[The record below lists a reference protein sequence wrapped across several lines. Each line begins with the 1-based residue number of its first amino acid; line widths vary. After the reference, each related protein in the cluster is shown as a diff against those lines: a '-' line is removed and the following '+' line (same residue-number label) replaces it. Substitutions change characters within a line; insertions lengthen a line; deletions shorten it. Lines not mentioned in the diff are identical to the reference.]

1 MFLECEIDSTLSAF
15 GLISFFQFVIGG
27 SHEENP
33 LFLGVQIHDKI
44 TNKWYVFYWF
54 LLPLMWILKG
64 FEGVCFRSSPTVL
77 GTGPMPCKA
86 YSAIVL
92 KQGRILVIKKDSA
105 SDDSIWFLEVSP

>member
-1 MFLECEIDSTLSAF
+1 MFWNVK
-15 GLISFFQFVIGG
+15 LIQHYQPWFDLFLQYVIGG

-44 TNKWYVFYWF
+44 TNKWCVLHYILFYKNLKYLMSMLVF
-54 LLPLMWILKG
+54 
-64 FEGVCFRSSPTVL
+64 VSRSSPTVL
-77 GTGPMPCKA
+77 GTGPKPCKA